1 MCIVISRQTDPMAH
15 HEAIPLGLTT
25 LGDHLPD
32 PRTGER
38 IAEAQR
44 FAQFVDLGVLAD
56 ELGFAAYHVG
66 EHHFCDYVLSSPAV
80 VLAAVAARTER
91 VRLSTAVSLLPH
103 LDPVRVAEDYA
114 TLDVLSGGR
123 AELLAGRGVLRQ
135 HYAHFGQDADQSEQL
150 LEEAVDLLRRLWS
163 GEAVTWRG
171 ALRPPLDGV
180 RVFPRPVQRPH
191 VPVYLS
197 ASSLTSVARAVA
209 LGCPIAIAT
218 ISTGPD
224 LPAQL
229 AAAYREQWAEAGRDP
244 ADAAVIL
251 HVHAYVGAATTAE
264 AVDRWMPHQTSYL
277 RWVLDTVRGPDTP
290 MPPPWQSVGRPE
302 SQAICGSVD
311 DVATEIARRL
321 AAVGPVERLLV
332 QTDQGGMPFDEVAA
346 SMERL
351 ITRVAPQ
358 VTDRLMAGVA
368 R

>member
-1 MCIVISRQTDPMAH
+1 MSDHTV
-15 HEAIPLGLTT
+15 IPLGLTT

-38 IAEAQR
+38 ITEEQR
-44 FAQFVDLGVLAD
+44 FGQFVDLGVVAD
-56 ELGFAAYHVG
+56 DLGFAAYHVG

-80 VLAAVAARTER
+80 VLAAVAARTRR

-123 AELLAGRGVLRQ
+123 AELLAGRGVFQQ
-135 HYAHFGQDADQSEQL
+135 HYAHFGQDPAHSEHL

-163 GEAVTWRG
+163 GRPVTWQG
-171 ALRPPLDGV
+171 SLRPPLDGV
-180 RVFPRPVQRPH
+180 TVFPRPLQRPH

-229 AAAYREQWAEAGRDP
+229 AAAYRTQWADAGRDP
-244 ADAAVIL
+244 AEAAVIL
-251 HVHAYVGAATTAE
+251 HVHAYVGGGTTGEAA
-264 AVDRWMPHQTSYL
+264 DRWMPHQTSYL
-277 RWVLDTVRGPDTP
+277 RWVLDTVRGPTTP
-290 MPPPWQSVGRPE
+290 MPPPWQTVGRPE

-311 DVATEIARRL
+311 DVAAEIARRL

-332 QTDQGGMPFDEVAA
+332 QTDQGALPFDEVTA

-351 ITRVAPQ
+351 VTRVAPQ
-358 VTDRLMAGVA
+358 VADRLTSAASAVA
-368 R
+368 L